1 MRRRT
6 RGFTILEIFVA
17 LAIVAVLA
25 AIAVPAY
32 QGYRERA
39 RTRQAMAGIRALE
52 TQIDAFE
59 LEHRVY
65 PPDLAVLDLDGET
78 DPWGRPYEYLRIEG
92 EPPSILGQVRKD
104 KNLVPLNTDYDLYS
118 RGADGATQQVLTAEP
133 SRDDIVRANDGGF
146 LGLATEY

>member
-1 MRRRT
+1 MRRRI
-6 RGFTILEIFVA
+6 RGFTIVEILVA

-32 QGYRERA
+32 RGYQERA

-52 TQIDAFE
+52 AQIDAFE
-59 LEHRVY
+59 LEHRAY
-65 PPDLAVLDLDGET
+65 PPDLAALGLDGEA

-92 EPPSILGQVRKD
+92 EPPAILGQVRKD
-104 KNLVPLNTDYDLYS
+104 KNLIPLNTDYDLYS
-118 RGADGATQQVLTAEP
+118 RGTDGATQQVLTAEP